1 MGYKRKVLHFTFEDT
16 PGLEV
21 WARSLSVRKS
31 LEVTR
36 KFADLGEADIQSMT
50 EEQAADLFAPFVSR
64 VVSWTLEDED
74 EDGNAVPVPVTID
87 AFLDWD
93 MDEAYKIFLA
103 WMQRATN
110 IAVPTEPSGP
120 ATPAADPLE
129 AAAGLMSQPST
140 DSISGTS

>member
-21 WARSLSVRKS
+21 YARSLSVRKA

-36 KFADLGEADIQSMT
+36 KFGELGEADVQNMT

-64 VVSWTLEDED
+64 VVSWSLEE
-74 EDGNAVPVPVTID
+74 EDGTPVPVTID

-103 WMQRATN
+103 WMAKATN
-110 IAVPTEPSGP
+110 IAVPTEPGG
-120 ATPAADPLE
+120 TTAADPLE
-129 AAAGLMSQPST
+129 AAAGQMSQPAT
-140 DSISGTS
+140 DSISGM